1 MGLIKILFASLFLT
15 IKLTV
20 PFVEHTYEDTLL
32 VAKVAYLENGSTG
45 KNEDEN
51 TQCLIATM
59 AVFVNRMKGE
69 GWGGPTAKGVLNMKG
84 QYAVETKNRIE
95 KCDPPQYVIDLAEEV
110 LTYGTNVPEYVVYQ
124 SMQKNLGTCWKVIA
138 GEYFATNGGH
148 KDEGKDL
155 VIVTKKKEYQQAVIR
170 DLVKQ
175 WNKSLKKIKRDL
187 KRIFGS

>member
-15 IKLTV
+15 VKLTV

-32 VAKVAYLENGSTG
+32 VAKMAYLENGSTG

-51 TQCLIATM
+51 IQCLIGTM
-59 AVFVNRMKGE
+59 AVFVNRMKGQ

-84 QYAVETKNRIE
+84 QYAVETKRRIE

-124 SMQKNLGTCWKVIA
+124 SMQKSLGTRWKVID

-148 KDEGKDL
+148 KDEGEKIVITTNKKAYQQQLMKDTMKKLRRAFKDL
-155 VIVTKKKEYQQAVIR
+155 RRE
-170 DLVKQ
+170 
-175 WNKSLKKIKRDL
+175 L
-187 KRIFGS
+187 KRKFK